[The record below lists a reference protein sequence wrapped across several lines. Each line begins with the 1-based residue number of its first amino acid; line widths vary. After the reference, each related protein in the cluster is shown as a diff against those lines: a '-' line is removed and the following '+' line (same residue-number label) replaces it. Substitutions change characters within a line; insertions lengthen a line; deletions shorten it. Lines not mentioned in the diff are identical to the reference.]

1 MKQIYIALFV
11 LLPFSLC
18 AQEKIMVIADPHVLA
33 QSLVEPGEAMD
44 NMMASQRKMI
54 DLSEPAWTALMDTAL
69 KYQPDL
75 VLIPGDL
82 TKDSEKA
89 SHEVVVSA
97 LKNLHNHGIR
107 TLVIPGNHDIGGK
120 AYAYKGAERT
130 ETENLKDSEWEK
142 QYDWV
147 YEQAVA
153 TDNGSHSY
161 AAEPLPG
168 LTVLGIDGSHD
179 NAGTGSLS
187 KETLDWLLSQAD
199 AAKKKGNAVL
209 AMCHWQILEH
219 FDMQGRLESA
229 CRLKD
234 ADAIR
239 DSLMHHGVHLLLT
252 GHFHVNSISM
262 FKDTTGLTSD
272 SIVEIS
278 TGSPVTYPCPYRWLT
293 LSPDRST
300 VSVATDYLTALEGQP
315 ELNVY
320 SREWMKVHTANM
332 VPELTLR
339 AWNRAENSM
348 DKITGFLGDP
358 KLVEQLMT
366 IMPQTD
372 EEKIALTEKYFSST
386 VVELYLVHSDAN
398 EYLNPKA
405 DSLAQEMYKG
415 MEGMIDEIL
424 SVNFLLK
431 LSMQKMLTAIA
442 LEVAHEPVQSLV
454 EDVTLWNTAHA
465 NRTDDLSAV
474 FRVSEPR
481 TNSGAEPVG
490 DETPS
495 ARTILRNG
503 QILIERNGTLYTMQ
517 GVRL

>member
-1 MKQIYIALFV
+1 
-11 LLPFSLC
+11 
-18 AQEKIMVIADPHVLA
+18 
-33 QSLVEPGEAMD
+33 
-44 NMMASQRKMI
+44 
-54 DLSEPAWTALMDTAL
+54 
-69 KYQPDL
+69 
-75 VLIPGDL
+75 
-82 TKDSEKA
+82 
-89 SHEVVVSA
+89 
-97 LKNLHNHGIR
+97 
-107 TLVIPGNHDIGGK
+107 
-120 AYAYKGAERT
+120 
-130 ETENLKDSEWEK
+130 
-142 QYDWV
+142 
-147 YEQAVA
+147 
-153 TDNGSHSY
+153 
-161 AAEPLPG
+161 
-168 LTVLGIDGSHD
+168 
-179 NAGTGSLS
+179 
-187 KETLDWLLSQAD
+187 
-199 AAKKKGNAVL
+199 
-209 AMCHWQILEH
+209 
-219 FDMQGRLESA
+219 
-229 CRLKD
+229 
-234 ADAIR
+234 
-239 DSLMHHGVHLLLT
+239 
-252 GHFHVNSISM
+252 
-262 FKDTTGLTSD
+262 
-272 SIVEIS
+272 
-278 TGSPVTYPCPYRWLT
+278 
-293 LSPDRST
+293 
-300 VSVATDYLTALEGQP
+300 
-315 ELNVY
+315 
-320 SREWMKVHTANM
+320 M

-372 EEKIALTEKYFSST
+372 EAKIALTEKYFSST